1 MTKSIDKRLEA
12 LDVLVKLLSQI
23 NVKYEEIEN
32 EHRYFTFKLE
42 DPYDDPY
49 TFIITR
55 DELDALKEVIDNMK
69 GE

>member
-12 LDVLVKLLSQI
+12 LDVLIKLLSQI
-23 NVKYEEIEN
+23 NIKYEKITN
-32 EHRYFTFKLE
+32 EYGNFTLKIE
-42 DPYDDPY
+42 DPYEDPY

-55 DELDALKEVIDNMK
+55 DELDVLKEVLDNMK